1 MPKCENFIQDLIERE
16 IRLSILTEIWEKPGK
31 RKHKFNI
38 EKMLHMHGYKY
49 ISTPRPPSK
58 RGGGAA
64 IVASLEKFS
73 LEKLEV
79 LIPHNLEVCWGLL
92 RPRTNE
98 QKLKK

>member
-1 MPKCENFIQDLIERE
+1 
-16 IRLSILTEIWEKPGK
+16 
-31 RKHKFNI
+31 
-38 EKMLHMHGYKY
+38 MHGYKY

-98 QKLKK
+98 QTEISEIIVASFYSPPKSKKKVKLLDHLLSTVHYNWS